1 MAVSK
6 HVSWG
11 LVKQCKTEVRA
22 ISTTNDLKL
31 AKPLEMAQLKFK
43 ACRTAAAPLAE
54 YVCARRASAAHSN
67 AAARRQPAGR
77 AAREAGGA
85 QRQGCDDANRSAAG
99 GKKDVKLNRKLSGC
113 EAV

>member
-77 AAREAGGA
+77 AAREAGGLSGKA
-85 QRQGCDDANRSAAG
+85 ATTPTAAG
-99 GKKDVKLNRKLSGC
+99 GKKDVERSLKAGS
-113 EAV
+113 